1 MKYRS
6 LNLRLIII
14 STAIFIFIYHGFN
27 LIYLWSDIPNQIAI
41 HFSNGKPD
49 NWGTKFILFIMP
61 IISVLIWFF
70 MGLLVKSPEKLNYV
84 NLTEDNKKNQYSKAE
99 KVTLLIQ
106 YFGSTTFILA
116 NEALLRNAIGMEST
130 LPFSIAIILL
140 AMCFIAPI
148 YLLFW
153 SATLRY

>member
-1 MKYRS
+1 MRVRS

-14 STAIFIFIYHGFN
+14 SVAIFIFIYHGFN

-41 HFSNGKPD
+41 HYSNGEPD